1 MGCVFSSEGLE
12 GGSAVTK
19 TPQLLGEVFVFVPGL
34 RVPKQ
39 VEIREVL
46 QKIISVELA
55 SRLQTLRSQV
65 IAASGRNPSGS
76 KLRRKKQ
83 QSGATH
89 NIRISYS

>member
-12 GGSAVTK
+12 DGSAVTK
-19 TPQLLGEVFVFVPGL
+19 NPQLLGEVFVFVPGL

-46 QKIISVELA
+46 QKLVSVELA
-55 SRLQTLRSQV
+55 SRLQSLRSQV
-65 IAASGRNPSGS
+65 IAASGRNPPGS